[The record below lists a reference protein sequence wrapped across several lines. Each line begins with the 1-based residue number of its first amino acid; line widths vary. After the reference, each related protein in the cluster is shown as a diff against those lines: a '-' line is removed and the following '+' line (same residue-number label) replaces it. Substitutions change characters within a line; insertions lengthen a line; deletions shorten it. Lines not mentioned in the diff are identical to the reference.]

1 MSGGISVPRARWM
14 VPLLLLVGLMTGCS
28 ATSENLVIQG
38 ISNAKVAFEEGP
50 KTANETMGKTPLYVP
65 NSYVIEEPQDDFNGL
80 ITKGGDSF
88 SLSINSN
95 EKATSTL
102 FYDLQ
107 KVNPKQQ
114 WLVDEKFRQNG
125 RFGFVTVAEIAED
138 KLELV
143 VGAGGV
149 KIATISTENDLPKN
163 TDWMMK
169 TVRSIELDE

>member
-1 MSGGISVPRARWM
+1 M
-14 VPLLLLVGLMTGCS
+14 VMLLLLVGLMAGCS

-38 ISNAKVAFEEGP
+38 ISNARDAFEAEP
-50 KTANETMGKTPLYVP
+50 KTDNEEIGQTALYLP
-65 NSYVIEEPQDDFNGL
+65 NGYIIEEPQDDFNGL
-80 ITKGGDSF
+80 ITKDGNSF
-88 SLSINSN
+88 SLSINPN
-95 EKATSTL
+95 EKAISTL

-125 RFGFVTVAEIAED
+125 RFGFVTVTEIAED

-149 KIATISTENDLPKN
+149 KITTISTENDLPIN
-163 TDWMMK
+163 MDWMMK